1 MKYYLKGVLNME
13 NNIVTMEA
21 LRTGAEAGFETA
33 KSDSFDKETYMRNIK
48 LTGEWAERVNL
59 DATVGNIYAVCV
71 IAVLRTIL
79 GDEAFDTTALD
90 ENGEFSEAI
99 MEKVQD
105 KLLTGLGLRVTGD
118 KVEKIHDEPTA
129 E

>member
-1 MKYYLKGVLNME
+1 ME

-21 LRTGAEAGFETA
+21 LRTGAVAGIETA
-33 KSDSFDKETYMRNIK
+33 ESDCFDKETYMKNLE
-48 LTGEWAERVNL
+48 LTVEWAERVNL
-59 DATVGNIYAVCV
+59 DVTVGNIYAVCV

-90 ENGEFSEAI
+90 ENGEFSEEI
-99 MEKVQD
+99 MKKVQG